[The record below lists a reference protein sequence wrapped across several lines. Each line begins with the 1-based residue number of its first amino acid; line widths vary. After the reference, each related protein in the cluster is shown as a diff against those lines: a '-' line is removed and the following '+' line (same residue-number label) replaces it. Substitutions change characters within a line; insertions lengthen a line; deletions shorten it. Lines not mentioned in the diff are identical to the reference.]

1 MHSNSTRHPRIN
13 QLVALAL
20 LALCLF
26 QLPTQTAEATSTN
39 TIAAQAPPPVN
50 IVDAVAFITPVGIA
64 RGQTLR
70 TTVANLVKLE
80 GREQDP
86 VEVSARVLLYDAQG
100 VVIAQ
105 TEARTVPIDWMQT
118 FDFNREAIP
127 LPGEP
132 GTGRLQV
139 RAVLKVRCTN
149 VTRREAK
156 TIAEKAAQL
165 LPASLELFDN
175 TTGQTQSGVSILEFA
190 VENVP
195 NN

>member
-1 MHSNSTRHPRIN
+1 MQSKSTRHISRIRWTT
-13 QLVALAL
+13 LAL
-20 LALCLF
+20 LTICLF
-26 QLPTQTAEATSTN
+26 QLPIQTAEAARTN

-50 IVDAVAFITPVGIA
+50 ISDPLVFITSVGIA

-86 VEVSARVLLYDAQG
+86 VEVSARVLLYDANG

-105 TEARTVPIDWMQT
+105 TEARTVPIDSMRS

-149 VTRREAK
+149 VNRREAK
-156 TIAEKAAQL
+156 TIVAKAAKL
-165 LPASLELFDN
+165 LPASMELFDN

>member
-1 MHSNSTRHPRIN
+1 
-13 QLVALAL
+13 LAL
-20 LALCLF
+20 LALRLF
-26 QLPTQTAEATSTN
+26 QLPTQIAEATRAN
-39 TIAAQAPPPVN
+39 TFAAQAPPPVN
-50 IVDAVAFITPVGIA
+50 IVDPVAFIGPVGIA

-70 TTVANLVKLE
+70 TTIANLIKLE

-100 VVIAQ
+100 IVIAQ
-105 TEARTVPIDWMQT
+105 TEARTVPIDGMRS
-118 FDFNREAIP
+118 FDFNREAIS

-149 VTRREAK
+149 VNRREAK
-156 TIAEKAAQL
+156 TIEEKAAQL
-165 LPASLELFDN
+165 LPASLELFDYA
-175 TTGQTQSGVSILEFA
+175 TGQTQSGVSILEFA